1 MSRNYPNEHL
11 IVLERKLS
19 RIYFKNCKISL
30 YSVENEC
37 FYK

>member
-19 RIYFKNCKISL
+19 RIYFKNCKVSL
-30 YSVENEC
+30 SSVENDW